1 MLEMND
7 GKKVFFIEK
16 VVNRGEYL
24 FRELENEENLLTN
37 CYMETGVS

>member
-7 GKKVFFIEK
+7 EKKVVFIEK

-24 FRELENEENLLTN
+24 SRELENEENLLTN
-37 CYMETGVS
+37 RYMETGVS